1 MNHTKIITCQDF
13 VVLNC
18 RVPAFELKMGQRI
31 RIWTPRLSLK
41 KTFSGD
47 QIARELTKIFL
58 KSEES
63 TPFQVPAGIQIIKAD
78 PFYSF
83 PFWRNSF
90 PPTIKSYLKKKKI
103 YTDEIAQLIRSHLN
117 KDLQTDIRRLDALG
131 RKKLGIITA
140 IAQADLIIC
149 DYFGMCAASFEELEK
164 FISSFMNE
172 KRAFIVFDNLFYF
185 QEKDRKPDSN
195 WVLIQEMD

>member
-1 MNHTKIITCQDF
+1 M
-13 VVLNC
+13 
-18 RVPAFELKMGQRI
+18 VPKGTRI
-31 RIWTPRLSLK
+31 M
-41 KTFSGD
+41 
-47 QIARELTKIFL
+47 
-58 KSEES
+58 
-63 TPFQVPAGIQIIKAD
+63 KAD

-83 PFWRNSF
+83 PFWRNFF

-103 YTDEIAQLIRSHLN
+103 SSEETVELIRIHLN
-117 KDLQTDIRRLDALG
+117 EDLYADIRRLDALG

-172 KRAFIVFDNLFYF
+172 ERAFIVFDNLAYF
-185 QEKDRKPDSN
+185 QEEDRKPDSN
-195 WVLIQEMD
+195 WMLIQEMV